1 MIAPSLEEIANELN
15 GVVKVAKINVDDNRE
30 LAARVRSIPT
40 LAVFKSGQVASLKV
54 GAAPKAALSEWIST
68 AA

>member
-15 GVVKVAKINVDDNRE
+15 GVVKVAKINVDDNPE

-40 LAVFKSGQVASLKV
+40 LASSRAVRLLA
-54 GAAPKAALSEWIST
+54 
-68 AA
+68 